1 MEVAKSNPILQGG
14 ACEEGIVIMS
24 LQTVKV
30 CRQAFMLSFLLRRGL
45 IWTACLRWRHGIAW
59 CFTSL
64 FVNAN
69 LYLRLMTLL
78 LHV

>member
-45 IWTACLRWRHGIAW
+45 IWHGIAW